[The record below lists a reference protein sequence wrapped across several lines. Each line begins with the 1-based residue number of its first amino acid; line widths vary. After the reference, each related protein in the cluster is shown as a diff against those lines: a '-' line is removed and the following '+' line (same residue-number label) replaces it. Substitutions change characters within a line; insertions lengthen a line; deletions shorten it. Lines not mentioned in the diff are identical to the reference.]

1 LRPDARSFRQISTRL
16 DRGSPASGLRG
27 RHNDP
32 AGPLA
37 PAAPRRVAGDSSFVQ
52 IRKSAPAWLAAPVS
66 VILLLG
72 VLVPALGPLGAAPPI
87 HPAGSRAADAP
98 PTPLFYSSAPD
109 YPDAGLQGIVD
120 SFVADAPGDWAVAI
134 KKLDTGQYAEFN
146 SHTQA
151 ETASLYKVFVLYEVM
166 RQHAL
171 GKIDLDGTAT
181 ITSENAA
188 YDESI
193 GELNWEIGA
202 RVKISTL
209 IDRMITV
216 SDNTAA
222 ITLAGLAGV
231 DNINASL
238 QRLGLRDSALN
249 FSGNGDN
256 MTTAADMSRLM
267 EWIATSQVL
276 DRDSCRYIL
285 DVMLKQELND
295 LLPQGL
301 PLEVQMA
308 HKTGS
313 LFQLRHDAG
322 IVYGPSGPY
331 VITVLSWNQTDSVA
345 TYTVI
350 PKMSAAVYKYFN
362 SRDFQPARYFPETR
376 QVVGPAFLLYYNSHG
391 GPATFGLPIAPETPQ
406 GDRVV
411 QYFERARLERP
422 AAGGPVALGLI
433 GRELTAAQGRA
444 FPPTAQANPNDA
456 NTQWFAA
463 TQQAIGQPFL
473 GYWRQHG
480 GEEIFGLPISPV
492 VVEDHNGQQLR
503 VQYFE
508 RARFELHGDTV
519 SLGLVGSEVYAL
531 RK

>member
-1 LRPDARSFRQISTRL
+1 M
-16 DRGSPASGLRG
+16 
-27 RHNDP
+27 
-32 AGPLA
+32 
-37 PAAPRRVAGDSSFVQ
+37 Q
-52 IRKSAPAWLAAPVS
+52 IRKSVPAWLAAPVS
-66 VILLLG
+66 IVLLLG

-87 HPAGSRAADAP
+87 QPAGSRAADAP
-98 PTPLFYSSAPD
+98 PTPLLYSSAPD
-109 YPDAGLQGIVD
+109 YPDAGLQDIVD

-151 ETASLYKVFVLYEVM
+151 VTASLYKVFVLYEVM
-166 RQHAL
+166 RQRAL
-171 GKIDLDGTAT
+171 GKFSLDSTEQ
-181 ITSENAA
+181 ITDADAA
-188 YDESI
+188 YDVSI
-193 GELNWEIGA
+193 GELDWNIGDQ
-202 RVKISTL
+202 VKVSTL

-222 ITLAGLAGV
+222 VALTDLVGA
-231 DNINASL
+231 DTINADL
-238 QRLGLRDSALN
+238 QRLGLRDSLLN
-249 FSGNGDN
+249 FSGGDN
-256 MTTAADMSRLM
+256 MTTAADMNHLL
-267 EWIATSQVL
+267 EGIATSQVL

-313 LFQLRHDAG
+313 LFQLRHDSG

-331 VITVLSWNQTDSVA
+331 VITVMSWNQTDSVA

-350 PKMSAAVYKYFN
+350 PELSAAVYKYFN
-362 SRDFQPARYFPETR
+362 GRDFQPARYFPETR

-391 GPATFGLPIAPETPQ
+391 GPATFGLPIAPETAQ

-422 AAGGPVALGLI
+422 AAGGPVTLGLI

-444 FPPTAQANPNDA
+444 FPPTARANPNDPD
-456 NTQWFAA
+456 TQWFAA

-473 GYWRQHG
+473 SYWRQHG

-508 RARFELHGDTV
+508 RARFELHGNTV
-519 SLGLVGSEVYAL
+519 NLGLVGSEVYAL

>member
-1 LRPDARSFRQISTRL
+1 ML
-16 DRGSPASGLRG
+16 
-27 RHNDP
+27 
-32 AGPLA
+32 
-37 PAAPRRVAGDSSFVQ
+37 
-52 IRKSAPAWLAAPVS
+52 
-66 VILLLG
+66 
-72 VLVPALGPLGAAPPI
+72 PALGPGKSPAPAQPAPA
-87 HPAGSRAADAP
+87 PAGSPAFDAP
-98 PTPLFYSSAPD
+98 ATPLLYSSAPD
-109 YPDAGLQGIVD
+109 YPDAGLQAIVD
-120 SFVADAPGDWAVAI
+120 SFVADAPGDWAVTI

-151 ETASLYKVFVLYEVM
+151 VTASLYKVFVLYEVM
-166 RQHAL
+166 RQRAL
-171 GKIDLDGTAT
+171 GKFSLDSTEE
-181 ITSENAA
+181 ITDDDAA
-188 YDESI
+188 YDVSI
-193 GELNWEIGA
+193 GELKWNIGDQ
-202 RVKISTL
+202 VKVSSL
-209 IDRMITV
+209 IDRMVTV

-222 ITLAGLAGV
+222 VVLTNLVGV

-238 QRLGLRDSALN
+238 RRLGLTGSLLD
-249 FSGNGDN
+249 FSSDN
-256 MTTAADMSRLM
+256 LTTAADMSRLM
-267 EWIATSQVL
+267 ELIATDQVL

-301 PLEVQMA
+301 PVEVQMA

-313 LFQLRHDAG
+313 LFELRHDAG

-331 VITVLSWNQTDSVA
+331 LIRVLSWNNSDSVA

-350 PKMSAAVYKYFN
+350 PKLSEAVYQYFN
-362 SRDFQPARYFPETR
+362 GRDFQPARYFPETR

-391 GPATFGLPIAPETPQ
+391 GQATFGLPIAPETAQ

-433 GRELTAAQGRA
+433 GREPTDAQSRK
-444 FPPTAQANPNDA
+444 FPPAAPSDPNDA

-463 TQQAIGQPFL
+463 TQQAVGQPFL
-473 GYWRQHG
+473 TYWRQHG
-480 GEEIFGLPISPV
+480 GQEIFGLPISPV

-508 RARFELHGDTV
+508 RSRFELHGNTV
-519 SLGLVGSEVYAL
+519 SLGLVGSELYAQQ
-531 RK
+531 K

>member
-1 LRPDARSFRQISTRL
+1 LHQR
-16 DRGSPASGLRG
+16 RG
-27 RHNDP
+27 R
-32 AGPLA
+32 
-37 PAAPRRVAGDSSFVQ
+37 VSGDSIYVP
-52 IRKSAPAWLAAPVS
+52 IRKSTPAWLAAPVS
-66 VILLLG
+66 VVLLLG
-72 VLVPALGPLGAAPPI
+72 VLLPALSPAGSPAAA
-87 HPAGSRAADAP
+87 PAGSRAFDAP
-98 PTPLFYSSAPD
+98 VTPLLYSSAPD
-109 YPDAGLQGIVD
+109 YPDAGLQSIVD
-120 SFVADAPGDWAVAI
+120 SFVADAPGDWAVTI

-151 ETASLYKVFVLYEVM
+151 VTASLYKVFVLYEVM
-166 RQHAL
+166 RQRAQ
-171 GKIDLDGTAT
+171 GKFSLDSTEQ
-181 ITSENAA
+181 ITDDAAA

-193 GELNWEIGA
+193 GELNWNIGDQ
-202 RVKISTL
+202 VKVSTL

-222 ITLAGLAGV
+222 VVLTNLVGV
-231 DNINASL
+231 NNINAGL
-238 QRLGLRDSALN
+238 QRLGLTGSLLD
-249 FSGNGDN
+249 FSGGDN
-256 MTTAADMSRLM
+256 MTTAADMNHLL
-267 EWIATSQVL
+267 ELIATDQVL

-301 PLEVQMA
+301 PVEVQMA

-331 VITVLSWNQTDSVA
+331 VITVLSWNQSDSVS

-350 PKMSAAVYKYFN
+350 PKMSAAVYQYFN
-362 SRDFQPARYFPETR
+362 GRDFQPARYFPETR

-391 GPATFGLPIAPETPQ
+391 GEATFGLPIAPETPQ

-422 AAGGPVALGLI
+422 AAAGPVALGLV
-433 GRELTAAQGRA
+433 GRELTDAQGRK
-444 FPPTAQANPNDA
+444 FPPTAQSAPNDA
-456 NTQWFAA
+456 DTQWFAA

-473 GYWRQHG
+473 TYWRQHG
-480 GEEIFGLPISPV
+480 GQEIFGLPISPV
-492 VVEDHNGQQLR
+492 VIEDHNGQQLR

-508 RARFELHGDTV
+508 RARFELHGNTV
-519 SLGLVGSEVYAL
+519 SLGLVGSELYAQ

>member
-1 LRPDARSFRQISTRL
+1 VR
-16 DRGSPASGLRG
+16 
-27 RHNDP
+27 
-32 AGPLA
+32 
-37 PAAPRRVAGDSSFVQ
+37 

-66 VILLLG
+66 VVLLLG
-72 VLVPALGPLGAAPPI
+72 VMLPALNPGASPAAAP
-87 HPAGSRAADAP
+87 ADSRAFDAP
-98 PTPLFYSSAPD
+98 ATPLLYSSAPD
-109 YPDAGLQGIVD
+109 YPDAGLQSIVD

-151 ETASLYKVFVLYEVM
+151 VTASLYKVFVLYEVM
-166 RQHAL
+166 RQRAL
-171 GKIDLDGTAT
+171 GKLSLDSTAQ
-181 ITSENAA
+181 ITAAAAA
-188 YDESI
+188 YDVSI
-193 GELNWEIGA
+193 GELNWNIGDQ
-202 RVKISTL
+202 VKISTL

-222 ITLAGLAGV
+222 ITLADLAGV
-231 DNINASL
+231 DNINAGL
-238 QRLGLRDSALN
+238 QRLGLTGSLLD
-249 FSGNGDN
+249 FSGDN
-256 MTTAADMSRLM
+256 LTTAADMNHLL
-267 EWIATSQVL
+267 ELIATDQVL

-301 PLEVQMA
+301 PTEVAMA

-331 VITVLSWNQTDSVA
+331 VITVLSWNQTDSVV

-350 PKMSAAVYKYFN
+350 PKLSAAVYKYFN
-362 SRDFQPARYFPETR
+362 GRDFQPARYFPETR
-376 QVVGPAFLLYYNSHG
+376 QVVGPAFLLYYNSQG
-391 GPATFGLPIAPETPQ
+391 GQATFGLPIAPETPQ

-433 GRELTAAQGRA
+433 GRELTDAQGRK
-444 FPPTAQANPNDA
+444 FPPAAPSAPNDA

-473 GYWRQHG
+473 TYWRQHG
-480 GEEIFGLPISPV
+480 GQEIFGLPISPV
-492 VVEDHNGQQLR
+492 VVEDHNGEPLR

-508 RARFELHGDTV
+508 RARFELHGSTV
-519 SLGLVGSEVYAL
+519 SLGLVGSELYAQ